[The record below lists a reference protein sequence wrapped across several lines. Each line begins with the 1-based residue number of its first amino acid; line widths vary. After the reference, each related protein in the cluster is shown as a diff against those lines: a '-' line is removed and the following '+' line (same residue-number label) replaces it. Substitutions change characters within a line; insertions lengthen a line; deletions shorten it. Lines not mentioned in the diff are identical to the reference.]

1 MPGKFR
7 YRLQKVL
14 EFRAKRE
21 EQAKQALSD
30 AKHQRDVQQD
40 LLDQLTAR
48 HQGAQRQ
55 LGNQLQ
61 SGRSGDVQMSNDYVT
76 ALEEKIK
83 AQKAALAKAELAM
96 QEANKHFVLASKDA
110 KILDKHREKERGK
123 WVNEEKRLEAINLD
137 EMAST
142 SYLKKK
148 KQEELDKEEEAEEES
163 RMSASASPW
172 IDGLLA
178 SAKRVQEER
187 QKNP

>member
-14 EFRAKRE
+14 DFRAKRE

-30 AKHQRDVQQD
+30 AKHHRDVQQD
-40 LLDQLTAR
+40 LLDQLSAR

-61 SGRSGDVQMSNDYVT
+61 SGSGDVQMSNDYVT
-76 ALEEKIK
+76 SLEEKIK
-83 AQKAALAKAELAM
+83 AQKAALAKAEAAM
-96 QEANKHFVLASKDA
+96 QEANKRYVEASKEA
-110 KILDKHREKERGK
+110 KIMEKHREKEYGK
-123 WVNEEKRLEAINLD
+123 WLNEEKRLEAINLD

-142 SYLKKK
+142 SYLKKRN
-148 KQEELDKEEEAEEES
+148 QEALDKEEEEEEEA
-163 RMSASASPW
+163 RQSASASPW
-172 IDGLLA
+172 IDGLMA
-178 SAKRVQEER
+178 SAKRVYEER